1 MCVSVCVRVTHTW
14 DFPLAR
20 LVPFHLQLEEVAQ
33 RRHVDEGQLTHLLH
47 VAVRQ
52 ILDASDSQAAL
63 GTDDPL
69 RRGEPVEEGGMK
81 IQT

>member
-1 MCVSVCVRVTHTW
+1 MCVRPTHTW
-14 DFPLAR
+14 NFPLAG

-33 RRHVDEGQLTHLLH
+33 RRHVDESQLTHLLH

-69 RRGEPVEEGGMK
+69 RREGAR
-81 IQT
+81 